1 MSQETSLYA
10 FIFLSGLSL
19 TLPLLSCSFLNM
31 FRSEI
36 MSKHTVTG
44 GADFLEVREDIDTDK
59 TDFVCTL

>member
-1 MSQETSLYA
+1 
-10 FIFLSGLSL
+10 LSL
-19 TLPLLSCSFLNM
+19 TLSLLSCLFLNM

-44 GADFLEVREDIDTDK
+44 GADFLEVREDIDTDE